1 MALDFI
7 KSFLRISEGM
17 DSSEFRDRQ
26 GRWVVQVCSI
36 GENLRVSLRFF
47 SFSQAHT
54 PYFFEISIDKGMVYF
69 VRVMEK
75 FDKNKL
81 ASVLEDSKAGK
92 ITGDLD
98 LSYKNSNFALI
109 RKFLTRQYPG
119 FFFPLKVTR
128 LFTVFVGK
136 CVKNQFK
143 KSLYKGTPEK

>member
-7 KSFLRISEGM
+7 KNFLRISEGM

-26 GRWVVQVCSI
+26 GRWVIQVCSV
-36 GENLRVSLRFF
+36 GENLRVNLRFF

-75 FDKNKL
+75 YDKNKL
-81 ASVLEDSKAGK
+81 ASVLGDSK
-92 ITGDLD
+92 IVGDLD
-98 LSYKNSNFALI
+98 LSYRNSNFALI
-109 RKFLTRQYPG
+109 RNFLTRQYPG

-143 KSLYKGTPEK
+143 KSLYKGTSEK